1 MTRQIETRVRVHRGV
16 LKGEIMADGM
26 RAYYDATIR
35 DQRLDATFT
44 KHERSEKEIDQWA
57 LFQLLQRWIETN
69 LAG

>member
-1 MTRQIETRVRVHRGV
+1 MTRQIETRIRVHRGV

>member
-1 MTRQIETRVRVHRGV
+1 MTRQIETRVRVHRGE

-35 DQRLDATFT
+35 GQRLDATFT
-44 KHERSEKEIDQWA
+44 KHERSEREIDQWA

>member
-1 MTRQIETRVRVHRGV
+1 MTRQIETRVRVHRGE

-44 KHERSEKEIDQWA
+44 KHERSEREIDQWA
-57 LFQLLQRWIETN
+57 LFQLLQRWIEMN

>member
-26 RAYYDATIR
+26 RAYYDAEIR

-44 KHERSEKEIDQWA
+44 KHEKSEKEIDQWA

>member
-1 MTRQIETRVRVHRGV
+1 MTRQIETRIRLHEGT

-26 RAYYDATIR
+26 RAYFDAQVR
-35 DQRLDATFT
+35 DQRLDVTFE
-44 KHERSEKEIDQWA
+44 KHNRSAKDLDQWA

>member
-26 RAYYDATIR
+26 RAYFDATVR
-35 DQRLDATFT
+35 GQRLDATFE
-44 KHERSEKEIDQWA
+44 KHERSEKDLDQWA